1 MIRIAR
7 TTTGFTLLEL
17 LVALSIFALVSTMA
31 YGGLQV
37 VLENRSRVVAEGER
51 LGELQLAIGVIERD
65 LLQLARRNW
74 RDQWGET
81 HPPLSYDVLD
91 RAPRLELVTS
101 GGRPGVQR
109 SRLTRIGYQLEDGVL
124 YRLIWSHLDGSPQE
138 PTYRT
143 RLAGDTDDT
152 RRRFEA
158 LEFEFYYRERDVVD
172 PDAILT
178 TDSWPLRGQ
187 QGINPELLAVELT
200 LEPARG
206 GMIQRLFAIPS
217 PPRARRQAAAD
228 GQ

>member
-1 MIRIAR
+1 MIRPVR
-7 TTTGFTLLEL
+7 TTGFTLLEL

-37 VLENRSRVVAEGER
+37 VLENRSRVIAEGER

-65 LLQLARRNW
+65 LLQLAQRHW
-74 RDQWGET
+74 RDPWGET
-81 HPPLSYDVLD
+81 HPPLSYDLLD
-91 RAPRLELVTS
+91 MDPRLELVTS
-101 GGRPGVQR
+101 GGRPGPQR

-143 RLAGDTDDT
+143 RLAGDTEEP

-158 LEFEFYYRERDVVD
+158 LEFEFYYRERGVAD
-172 PDAILT
+172 PAATLT

-187 QGINPELLAVELT
+187 QRINPELLAVELT
-200 LEPARG
+200 LELARG
-206 GMIQRLFAIPS
+206 GTIQRLFAMPLQ
-217 PPRARRQAAAD
+217 PRTRRQASAD

>member
-1 MIRIAR
+1 MIHTAR
-7 TTTGFTLLEL
+7 TTGFTLLEL

-51 LGELQLAIGVIERD
+51 LGELQLAVGVIERD
-65 LLQLARRNW
+65 LLQLAQRNW

-81 HPPLSYDVLD
+81 HPPLTYDVLNM
-91 RAPRLELVTS
+91 APRLELVTS
-101 GGRPGVQR
+101 GGRPGPQR

-143 RLAGDTDDT
+143 RLAGDTGET
-152 RRRFEA
+152 RRFEA
-158 LEFEFYYRERDVVD
+158 LEFEFYYRERGAVD
-172 PDAILT
+172 PAATLT

-206 GMIQRLFAIPS
+206 GTIRRLFAMPS
-217 PPRARRQAAAD
+217 QPRTRRQAPAD